1 MLWDFNSV
9 GSFTYEQLKEQLIL
23 RYGSPGQTEAH
34 RAELRNL
41 KQKSGEA
48 LSTLMQNVRKLKAL
62 AYPGPTTP
70 MHDTIAKDS
79 FISALHD
86 RGLALK
92 VLKKDATDL
101 DAAYQHA
108 VQLETYYHLWNKEVE
123 PTVQN
128 KGSKVRDVASEIEE
142 EIGDDRW
149 NAIVSMQ
156 KNLQDQMI
164 KLRKDTEQI

>member
-1 MLWDFNSV
+1 M
-9 GSFTYEQLKEQLIL
+9 
-23 RYGSPGQTEAH
+23 
-34 RAELRNL
+34 RNL

-48 LSTLMQNVRKLKAL
+48 LSTLMQNVWKLMAL

-92 VLKKDATDL
+92 VLEKGAIDL
-101 DAAYQHA
+101 DAAYQRA
-108 VQLETYYHLWNKEVE
+108 VQLETFCHLWNKEVE

-128 KGSKVRDVASEIEE
+128 KDNKIRAVASKIEE
-142 EIGDDRW
+142 ENSDDR
-149 NAIVSMQ
+149 
-156 KNLQDQMI
+156 
-164 KLRKDTEQI
+164 